1 MGRGRLG
8 AFGRTGGFCDVGE
21 YPEGYVMVGVV
32 AAAVSAGTA
41 AYVFWS
47 RNRRSSTG
55 IESVDSLLDRCHDQ
69 MRVIEQRL
77 GEFPSA
83 ANAA

>member
-1 MGRGRLG
+1 MSESSRK
-8 AFGRTGGFCDVGE
+8 A
-21 YPEGYVMVGVV
+21 YMMVGVV

-47 RNRRSSTG
+47 RNRRSSSG

-77 GEFPSA
+77 GEFPGA